1 MNKAA
6 RRDGDVD
13 ILLGFGSNLG
23 DRRAALA
30 GSLRRLEQVAHLR
43 RVRCSRL
50 YATAPYGVEDQPDF
64 LNMAVRAQCALPAD
78 ELLRLCKTIEKEF
91 GRRPRERWHAREI
104 DIDILL
110 YGREQINTAVLTVP
124 HPQMHLRRFVLLP
137 AADVAADMVHTGRDA
152 DVARLLELCGD
163 AGRVDVYDAAPCPPD
178 SDHQATVARERG

>member
-1 MNKAA
+1 MNTTAQ
-6 RRDGDVD
+6 RNEDVD

-23 DRRAALA
+23 DRRAALV
-30 GSLRRLEQVAHLR
+30 GSLRRLEQTAALR

-64 LNMAVRAQCALPAD
+64 LNMAVRAQCALPAE

-91 GRRPRERWHAREI
+91 GRRPRARWHAREI

-110 YGREQINTAVLTVP
+110 YGREQISTAELTLP
-124 HPQMHLRRFVLLP
+124 HAQMHLRRFVLLP
-137 AADVAADMVHTGRDA
+137 AAEIAADMIHAGFDA
-152 DVARLLELCGD
+152 DVAQLLEQCDD
-163 AGRVDVYDAAPCPPD
+163 AGRVDVHDAAPCSPD